1 MRTTPGGILL
11 LFVLLILLPKTLC
24 AKAAGNMLE
33 QYLGDPRLAATHEVL
48 GLVEITPV
56 QIDSVPR
63 GRWDKTGTL
72 TLQTLE
78 TVGGPLPRT
87 LLVPFEQRTGYRV
100 YQDEWTWDFVE
111 LARGR
116 RLLGFFNHWNGS
128 WVVTADGATGVISN
142 VENIRPA
149 TLRRVQTQFRTPLL
163 LHRYAPSDPYAGRYQ
178 GTFTPN
184 NAGVVPAT
192 GTVTATGNG
201 NYEIVLHARPTK
213 INGNGSQW
221 RDYDLPGGIVNGQ
234 FHMAFVSGQIVEPVT
249 FSPGRFT
256 AIVQG
261 KADGGTF
268 KMRRSA
274 P

>member
-1 MRTTPGGILL
+1 
-11 LFVLLILLPKTLC
+11 
-24 AKAAGNMLE
+24 MLE
-33 QYLGDPRLAATHEVL
+33 WYLIDPRSAPSHEVL
-48 GLVEITPV
+48 GLVEITHV
-56 QIDSVPR
+56 QVDSVPQ

-72 TLQTLE
+72 TLRTLE

-100 YQDEWTWDFVE
+100 YQDQCTWDSVK

-116 RLLGFFNHWNGS
+116 RLLGFFSHWNGR
-128 WVVTADGATGVISN
+128 WVVPEDGATGLISN
-142 VENIRPA
+142 MESIHPQ
-149 TLRRVQTQFRTPLL
+149 TLWRVQAQFKTPLL
-163 LHRYAPSDPYAGRYQ
+163 PHRYAPSDPYAGRYQ

-201 NYEIVLHARPTK
+201 DYEIVLYAKPAK

-234 FHMAFVSGQIVEPVT
+234 FHMAFVAGQIVEPVT
-249 FSPGRFT
+249 FLPGRFT

-261 KADGGTF
+261 KASGGTF
-268 KMRRSA
+268 EMRRSA